1 MDTLAQALRT
11 TPFLSAALECSS
23 ICDPRCARAYSARCP
38 ARYRALVALLDP
50 RHEWYQ
56 RVLPERPALVE
67 RCVTTEAIVTEA
79 SQLSG
84 RGGGAPVRPL
94 EYLLAADIPIASL
107 PAPALRHA
115 ASLMHQYADLPMDVA
130 DATLVAAGD
139 ALGLTTVFTT
149 DRRGFGI
156 YRGARGIGFTLLP
169 R

>member
-23 ICDPRCARAYSARCP
+23 IWDPRCARAYSARRP

-56 RVLPERPALVE
+56 RVLPERPAL
-67 RCVTTEAIVTEA
+67 
-79 SQLSG
+79 
-84 RGGGAPVRPL
+84 L

-115 ASLMHQYADLPMDVA
+115 ASLMHQYADLPMDFA

-149 DRRGFGI
+149 DRRGIGI